1 MIEAVVE
8 RCAAIDVGK
17 KVMSVTVM
25 TGPANG
31 EAWAETRDFG
41 TTMVELKAARAW
53 MEANGCT
60 HVAMESTGTY
70 WKPIF
75 NVLEDG
81 FRVVLANPQEIKARK
96 GHKTDRRDSW
106 WIAHL
111 LRHAMITASFIPPR
125 DQRQLRDLTRRRKK
139 ILHLGTSE
147 KNRIEKVLQDANVKL
162 SSVLSDI
169 YGVSGQLML
178 EALLKGDASPA
189 EIAAF
194 AKGGAK
200 KKIPDLIAAL
210 EQHRLSDHHRR
221 MIQLSLDLLQ
231 AIEKQLL
238 EIDELIRE
246 HIRQS
251 GYQPQFELLQSLP
264 GVQASTAAVVLAE
277 VGPNVAAFPTE
288 KKLSSWA
295 GVCPGN
301 NRSAGRSLS
310 SSITQG
316 NKWLKA
322 ALAESAWAVSRTKNG
337 PLKDKFNRIAARS
350 KPKAIVAVAHQLL
363 ILAYAVLQRGTPYEE
378 QRGVPMSQERHARLI
393 RHHVRRLGKLGIRIR
408 VGSTLSSCQ
417 HPPSAIS

>member
-1 MIEAVVE
+1 MIAAVVE
-8 RCAAIDVGK
+8 RCAGIDVGK
-17 KVMSVTVM
+17 KGMSVTVM
-25 TGPANG
+25 TGPADG
-31 EAWAETRDFG
+31 EAVSETRDFG
-41 TTMVELKAARAW
+41 TTMMELKTARAW
-53 MEANGCT
+53 LEENGCT
-60 HVAMESTGTY
+60 QVAMESTGSY

-96 GHKTDRRDSW
+96 GHKTDRKDSW

-125 DQRQLRDLTRRRKK
+125 EQRQLRDLTRRRKK
-139 ILHLGTSE
+139 LVHLATGE

-169 YGVSGQLML
+169 YGVTGQLML

-189 EIAAF
+189 EIADF
-194 AKGGAK
+194 AKRKAK

-210 EQHRLSDHHRR
+210 EEHRLSDHHRR

-231 AIEKQLL
+231 VIEGQLL

-246 HIRQS
+246 QIRQA

-264 GVQASTAAVVLAE
+264 GVQAATAAVVLAE
-277 VGPNVAAFPTE
+277 VGPNVDAFSSE

-310 SSITQG
+310 GSITQG
-316 NKWLKA
+316 NKWLKV
-322 ALAESAWAVSRTKNG
+322 ALAESAWAVSRTKSG
-337 PLKDKFNRIAARS
+337 PLKDKFNRIALRS
-350 KPKAIVAVAHQLL
+350 RPKAIIAVAHQLL
-363 ILAYAVLQRGTPYEE
+363 TLAYAVLQRGTPYEE
-378 QRGVPMSQERHARLI
+378 QRGVPISPARQARLI

-408 VGSTLSSCQ
+408 VGSTCQ